1 MTGLARMCVAIQ
13 NLFDFGTVITLA
25 ILHRIEE
32 DVEHAA
38 DFFAD
43 LFQADAFG
51 APSALLNAPP
61 QAVSDCTARIDK
73 GGADILPVFRS
84 AIRAKAGLPGSL
96 YAEEVV
102 FLM

>member
-1 MTGLARMCVAIQ
+1 MTGAARICVAIQ

-43 LFQADAFG
+43 LFQADG
-51 APSALLNAPP
+51 LWRGPSALLNAFP
-61 QAVSDCTARIDK
+61 
-73 GGADILPVFRS
+73 
-84 AIRAKAGLPGSL
+84 GLAL
-96 YAEEVV
+96 HRVN
-102 FLM
+102 

>member
-1 MTGLARMCVAIQ
+1 MTGVARMCVAIQ

-51 APSALLNAPP
+51 AGL
-61 QAVSDCTARIDK
+61 AR
-73 GGADILPVFRS
+73 S
-84 AIRAKAGLPGSL
+84 
-96 YAEEVV
+96 
-102 FLM
+102 